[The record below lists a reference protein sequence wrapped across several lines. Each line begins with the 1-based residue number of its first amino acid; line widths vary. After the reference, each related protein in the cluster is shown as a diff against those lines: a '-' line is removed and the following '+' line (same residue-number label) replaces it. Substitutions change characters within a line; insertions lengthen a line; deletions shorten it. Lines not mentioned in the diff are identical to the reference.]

1 VDMAQAEAFLAVAEE
16 LHFGRA
22 ADRLHVS
29 QPRVSRLI
37 AALERQ
43 VGGALFERTS
53 RRVNLTP
60 LGEQFRGELSAGYAQ
75 IQAALD
81 HAKRAARESAGQLRI
96 GFTNT
101 TEGPAL
107 SRLVAVFEARHPG
120 SQVTLQEVPVTD
132 AYSALR
138 AGEIDVLIHWLV
150 VYEPDLTAGPAIDC
164 QDRVVAV
171 AVSHPL
177 ASQETVSVEDLAG
190 QPVARPPAT
199 FPLALWEVLVP
210 PNTPS
215 GKPIPQSYEVRS
227 LHEVWAMVARGLLV
241 HPTVASTAQLLRR
254 DDIVLIPIT
263 DLPPIR
269 LGLIWRSAHY
279 NARIQALATTAR
291 SIYPAK
297 APGSAARAR
306 AHRHTRP
313 AHRSPAA
320 P

>member
-1 VDMAQAEAFLAVAEE
+1 MDMAQAEAFLAVAEE

-254 DDIVLIPIT
+254 DDIVLVPIT

-291 SIYPAK
+291 SIYPAI